1 MNQAMRISLTQACKD
16 AGSPVHTVQA
26 AAKISGSTVTLR
38 PLPKVSKYKKLLAK
52 PKTYRSLRDCYVFR
66 HRDKAGNSRIYTKV
80 SDSCAI
86 DERTGKDSIFAG
98 NDRVEPLYPVCC
110 SLI

>member
-1 MNQAMRISLTQACKD
+1 MNQMMREALTQASIEANHKVITTK
-16 AGSPVHTVQA
+16 PKT
-26 AAKISGSTVTLR
+26 AKVVR
-38 PLPKVSKYKKLLAK
+38 KQLPKVSKYKKLLAK

-66 HRDKAGNSRIYTKV
+66 WRDKEGNSRIYTKV
-80 SDSCAI
+80 SDSTAI

-98 NDRVEPLYPVCC
+98 NDKVEPLYPVCC